1 LDEFGVGGVEVGVGG
16 GGDAGEAFEECVG
29 GGVEIL
35 VGDAE
40 DSALADG
47 FEGVPVA
54 LLDDALEGDAIPCS
68 APGEDQDVGVGCGD
82 VFWSGVG
89 AWCAEVMAAGGF
101 Y

>member
-1 LDEFGVGGVEVGVGG
+1 MKVGVGG
-16 GGDAGEAFEECVG
+16 GGDAREAFEEGVG

-35 VGDAE
+35 VGYAE

-68 APGEDQDVGVGCGD
+68 APGEEEDVGVGSGD
-82 VFWSGVG
+82 VLCGGVG
-89 AWCAEVMAAGGF
+89 AWCAEVLAAGGF